1 MAVMTKSVL
10 AIDLIARAH
19 VPVRLADVADAL
31 GMPKSSAH
39 RLLTELASHDILR
52 RDDAGR
58 FRLGPR
64 LLSWGVAAELS
75 YDLRGIS
82 EPHMRQLSHASGE
95 SVNLHVIQAD
105 HRVCIAA
112 VRGTENLF
120 PPVAVGE
127 ALPLGVGAS
136 GKVLLAFCP
145 EVQQDRVIATLR
157 DAGKPAVTR
166 EQLAVIRVNHW
177 ATSID
182 EQRLGLSAGASVI
195 MGPGGRALGA
205 LAIGG
210 DVDRFPA
217 DRLEDLR
224 VSIVASA
231 QAISAQVTG
240 RTG

>member
-1 MAVMTKSVL
+1 MAVMTKAVL

-19 VPVRLADVADAL
+19 APVRLADVAEAL

-39 RLLTELASHDILR
+39 RLLTELAVHDMLR

-58 FRLGPR
+58 FLLGPR

-75 YDLRGIS
+75 YDLRGIA

-120 PPVAVGE
+120 PHVAIGE

-145 EVQQDRVIATLR
+145 GSQQDEVIAALAA
-157 DAGKPAVTR
+157 AGKPAPTR
-166 EQLAVIRVNHW
+166 EQLALIRSNHW

-182 EQRLGLSAGASVI
+182 EQQLGLSAGASIVL
-195 MGPGGRALGA
+195 GPGGRPLGA

-210 DVDRFPA
+210 DVDRFPP

-224 VSIVASA
+224 AHVVAAA

-240 RTG
+240 RIG

>member
-1 MAVMTKSVL
+1 MTKAVH

-19 VPVRLADVADAL
+19 LPVRLGDVAEAL

-39 RLLTELASHDILR
+39 RLLTELAAHDMLR
-52 RDDAGR
+52 RDDTGR
-58 FRLGPR
+58 FLLGPR

-75 YDLRGIS
+75 YDLRGIA

-112 VRGTENLF
+112 IRGAENLF
-120 PPVAVGE
+120 PPVSVGE
-127 ALPLGVGAS
+127 ALPLGIGAS
-136 GKVLLAFCP
+136 GKVLLAFCSEP
-145 EVQQDRVIATLR
+145 LQDQVIASLSA
-157 DAGKPAVTR
+157 AGGPAPTR
-166 EQLAVIRVNHW
+166 EQLRVIRTNRW

-195 MGPGGRALGA
+195 IGPGGRALGA

-210 DVDRFPA
+210 DVDRFPP

-224 VSIVASA
+224 TAVVSSA